1 MSRAIQL
8 LAFLFESIN
17 VKESQ
22 AGVCSMLRT
31 KIRSQ
36 LLELVD
42 SDSEDGLGGIA
53 RTSSSSSSTSTAAAN
68 IGRPRKLNSKK
79 TTISAIMPPKK
90 RGAAAKAT
98 AASKVTK
105 PEPKNTAATRRAAG
119 RVAAAVEKEVLGD
132 APAENAPAEKPAGR
146 GRGRRAAAATTSVE
160 EEDTE
165 MADTTTTSETTKTTR
180 GRPKKTVAGRK
191 PSASASPDETVEI
204 PETQPSA
211 LEPGTPISDNDTAAP
226 TIAAPQPRS
235 FSVSP
240 QKKRPSVTTTTSSS
254 EADLRRRLGDLTK
267 SHSAL
272 ESKYNALRE
281 TTVPQAEK
289 TFDSYRKTSESK
301 SKLADQ
307 LIASLKAELST
318 AKQSSAV
325 IPSLQSDLSTAQ
337 AQIAKFE
344 AQVAEL
350 NKTIAEQKTEIKAL
364 NMKLAAARNAE
375 AAANSRSVT
384 AQVPGSA
391 MKKTLGV
398 GGVRGTGMQV
408 QEATLA
414 AQRKEDLYAD
424 LTGLIVRGVNVGG
437 EGVEF
442 DCLQTG
448 RNGSKFSCDGGEK
461 TVANMMAALHFKL
474 TMSSGDGDESQCEYN
489 PMLDTNRDRAL
500 IDVLPEFLVDEI
512 AFPRAQ
518 AGKFYQR
525 IMRALNES

>member
-1 MSRAIQL
+1 A
-8 LAFLFESIN
+8 
-17 VKESQ
+17 
-22 AGVCSMLRT
+22 
-31 KIRSQ
+31 
-36 LLELVD
+36 
-42 SDSEDGLGGIA
+42 
-53 RTSSSSSSTSTAAAN
+53 
-68 IGRPRKLNSKK
+68 
-79 TTISAIMPPKK
+79 
-90 RGAAAKAT
+90 
-98 AASKVTK
+98 
-105 PEPKNTAATRRAAG
+105 
-119 RVAAAVEKEVLGD
+119 
-132 APAENAPAEKPAGR
+132 
-146 GRGRRAAAATTSVE
+146 
-160 EEDTE
+160 
-165 MADTTTTSETTKTTR
+165 
-180 GRPKKTVAGRK
+180 
-191 PSASASPDETVEI
+191 
-204 PETQPSA
+204 
-211 LEPGTPISDNDTAAP
+211 
-226 TIAAPQPRS
+226 
-235 FSVSP
+235 
-240 QKKRPSVTTTTSSS
+240 
-254 EADLRRRLGDLTK
+254 DLTK

-272 ESKYNALRE
+272 ESKYNALRD

-398 GGVRGTGMQV
+398 GGEGGSSMRI
-408 QEATLA
+408 LHP
-414 AQRKEDLYAD
+414 
-424 LTGLIVRGVNVGG
+424 GLIVRGVNVGG

>member
-1 MSRAIQL
+1 
-8 LAFLFESIN
+8 
-17 VKESQ
+17 
-22 AGVCSMLRT
+22 MLRT

-53 RTSSSSSSTSTAAAN
+53 RTSSSSSTSTAAAN

-79 TTISAIMPPKK
+79 TTTSAIMPPKK
-90 RGAAAKAT
+90 RGAATKAT

-105 PEPKNTAATRRAAG
+105 PEPKNTATTRRAAG

-146 GRGRRAAAATTSVE
+146 GRGRRAAAATTPVEE

-165 MADTTTTSETTKTTR
+165 MADTTPSETTKTTR

-191 PSASASPDETVEI
+191 PSASSPDETVEI

-226 TIAAPQPRS
+226 TIAPPQPRS

-272 ESKYNALRE
+272 ESKYNALRD

-289 TFDSYRKTSESK
+289 TFDLYRKTSESK

-448 RNGSKFSCDGGEK
+448 RNG
-461 TVANMMAALHFKL
+461 TLHFKL

>member
-1 MSRAIQL
+1 
-8 LAFLFESIN
+8 
-17 VKESQ
+17 
-22 AGVCSMLRT
+22 
-31 KIRSQ
+31 
-36 LLELVD
+36 
-42 SDSEDGLGGIA
+42 
-53 RTSSSSSSTSTAAAN
+53 
-68 IGRPRKLNSKK
+68 
-79 TTISAIMPPKK
+79 MPPKK

-105 PEPKNTAATRRAAG
+105 PEPKNTATTRRAAG
-119 RVAAAVEKEVLGD
+119 RVAAAVEQEVLGN
-132 APAENAPAEKPAGR
+132 APAKNAPAEKPAGR
-146 GRGRRAAAATTSVE
+146 GRGRRAAVAATPVE
-160 EEDTE
+160 EEGDTE
-165 MADTTTTSETTKTTR
+165 MADTTTTSETTKATR
-180 GRPKKTVAGRK
+180 GRPKKTTAGRTA
-191 PSASASPDETVEI
+191 SASASPDETVEI

-226 TIAAPQPRS
+226 AIPPPQPRS

-240 QKKRPSVTTTTSSS
+240 QKKRPSITTTSSSSS

-272 ESKYNALRE
+272 ESRYNSLRD

-301 SKLADQ
+301 SKLADS
-307 LIASLKAELST
+307 LIASLKAELAT

-325 IPSLQSDLSTAQ
+325 IPSLQSDLSAAQ

-350 NKTIAEQKTEIKAL
+350 NKTMAEQKTEIKAL

-375 AAANSRSVT
+375 AAANSRSAT

-391 MKKTLGV
+391 MKKTLGIS
-398 GGVRGTGMQV
+398 GVRGTGMQV
-408 QEATLA
+408 QEATLS

-424 LTGLIVRGVNVGG
+424 LTGLIVRGVNVLS

-448 RNGSKFSCDGGEK
+448 RNG
-461 TVANMMAALHFKL
+461 TLHFKL